1 MRLLTHLFAA
11 TAFGLCLLVLSH
23 VAAQSRTGEQVQQAL
38 SEQNAWLSGQKY
50 EAGWNKYLRT
60 PELKEQLQKGAAASP
75 DIVRDILEKYQAK
88 APGLRLP
95 EFTSTRKSLIDWL
108 AALSQPKLADLPG
121 LARQGKA
128 EYKPVSKADLLTQQV
143 ALEAAVR
150 RLDRF
155 LKNSGANGEGWRKY
169 LKLDDL
175 QAELNKQLKADPK
188 ILSVLATNYI
198 SGVNGLELTQFTGV
212 ANTLQSYADLLAAY
226 QDSDAKATSDKD
238 LDALAGMLDEAVK
251 NPAAIDRRQLGALV
265 NKIAA
270 SGQSPK
276 LVAAIRSQLA
286 QPNLLVHVSKPI
298 VAGGI
303 DDQVNEETPVKDV
316 ILGTDVVGKGRT
328 TGQVTTS
335 LVPNRD
341 KAVIQIGLN
350 GQTKTKTVGY
360 HGMVTVFSHGTTSLS
375 GTKMINLDS
384 NAFSGDPAN
393 AECCTNNDIDC
404 IDVCAGPL
412 ITRMATKRV
421 YSSKGQAEAIAGE
434 HAETR
439 LEGRMDSRASGLL
452 DNANRSFNE
461 RFRNPLTRR
470 GAFPQQLSFSTTRDW
485 LNVVGLQAR
494 SQELGATVPPPEAA
508 DKTQLSIRVHESLV
522 DNMNAAVMP
531 GRTIRSLAYRRSVRD
546 GAGMRY
552 EPAEFN
558 DYLLCLAEA
567 AAPAN
572 HRDESLVIPLD
583 QFQSV
588 MKDRYQL
595 NVTQAEYD
603 ELTKALYNANLTQVQ
618 FDRYLAGLS
627 RETISYEQVKKFLAD
642 AKRGDVQIN
651 YSAMTFADE
660 RPMEIQFADN
670 TAHLVLRMKSTTQ
683 PNLGNDG
690 KPVVNPYPAEITVTY
705 RLTLEGGVAK
715 ATRVEGSYAVKPLPL
730 SADAENN
737 LTLREKTRRST
748 VLTKTLPRRFFGIGE
763 ASSED
768 TEPSSEPIF
777 PAQLKSQGLTLRGRW
792 QRLGELPWT
801 QLVAKD
807 GWLALGWTLPDHPG
821 TTETSIKVPD
831 VE

>member
-1 MRLLTHLFAA
+1 MPICSRPTKTRTRRRPAA
-11 TAFGLCLLVLSH
+11 
-23 VAAQSRTGEQVQQAL
+23 R
-38 SEQNAWLSGQKY
+38 
-50 EAGWNKYLRT
+50 
-60 PELKEQLQKGAAASP
+60 
-75 DIVRDILEKYQAK
+75 
-88 APGLRLP
+88 
-95 EFTSTRKSLIDWL
+95 TSTRWPECWTKPLRILPRSIGGNL
-108 AALSQPKLADLPG
+108 APG
-121 LARQGKA
+121 
-128 EYKPVSKADLLTQQV
+128 QQ
-143 ALEAAVR
+143 
-150 RLDRF
+150 DR
-155 LKNSGANGEGWRKY
+155 S
-169 LKLDDL
+169 
-175 QAELNKQLKADPK
+175 
-188 ILSVLATNYI
+188 
-198 SGVNGLELTQFTGV
+198 
-212 ANTLQSYADLLAAY
+212 
-226 QDSDAKATSDKD
+226 
-238 LDALAGMLDEAVK
+238 
-251 NPAAIDRRQLGALV
+251 LGAG
-265 NKIAA
+265 A
-270 SGQSPK
+270 K

-421 YSSKGQAEAIAGE
+421 YASKGQAEAIAGE

-439 LEGRMDSRASGLL
+439 LEGRMDSRAAGLL
-452 DNANRSFNE
+452 ENANRSFNE

-567 AAPAN
+567 AAGHSP
-572 HRDESLVIPLD
+572 RRI
-583 QFQSV
+583 
-588 MKDRYQL
+588 
-595 NVTQAEYD
+595 
-603 ELTKALYNANLTQVQ
+603 
-618 FDRYLAGLS
+618 AG
-627 RETISYEQVKKFLAD
+627 
-642 AKRGDVQIN
+642 
-651 YSAMTFADE
+651 
-660 RPMEIQFADN
+660 
-670 TAHLVLRMKSTTQ
+670 H
-683 PNLGNDG
+683 
-690 KPVVNPYPAEITVTY
+690 
-705 RLTLEGGVAK
+705 
-715 ATRVEGSYAVKPLPL
+715 
-730 SADAENN
+730 
-737 LTLREKTRRST
+737 TLRSVPIGHERSIST
-748 VLTKTLPRRFFGIGE
+748 QRH
-763 ASSED
+763 SS
-768 TEPSSEPIF
+768 
-777 PAQLKSQGLTLRGRW
+777 
-792 QRLGELPWT
+792 
-801 QLVAKD
+801 
-807 GWLALGWTLPDHPG
+807 
-821 TTETSIKVPD
+821 
-831 VE
+831 

>member
-50 EAGWNKYLRT
+50 ESGWNKYLRT
-60 PELKEQLQKGAAASP
+60 PELKEQLQKGEAASP
-75 DIVRDILEKYQAK
+75 NVVRDILEKYQTK

-95 EFTSTRKSLIDWL
+95 EFTSTRRALTDWL
-108 AALSQPKLADLPG
+108 TALSQPKLADLPA
-121 LARQGKA
+121 LARQAKS
-128 EYKPVSKADLLTQQV
+128 EYKPVSKADLLTRQV

-188 ILSVLATNYI
+188 ILSILATNYI
-198 SGVNGLELTQFTGV
+198 SGVNGLELAQFTGV

-270 SGQSPK
+270 TGQAPK

-328 TGQVTTS
+328 MGQVTSS
-335 LVPNRD
+335 LIPNRD
-341 KAVIQIGLN
+341 KAVVQIALN

-375 GTKMINLDS
+375 GTKLINLDA
-384 NAFSGDPAN
+384 NAFSGDPAS
-393 AECCTNNDIDC
+393 AECCTNNNIDC

-421 YSSKGQAEAIAGE
+421 YASKGQAEAIAGE

-439 LEGRMDSRASGLL
+439 LEGRMDSRAAAML
-452 DNANRSFNE
+452 DNANHSFNE

-470 GAFPQQLSFSTTRDW
+470 GAFPQELSFSTTTDW

-494 SQELGATVPPPEAA
+494 SQELGATVPPPDAA

-558 DYLLCLAEA
+558 DYLLCLAES

-572 HRDESLVIPLD
+572 HRDNSLVIPLD

-603 ELTKALYNANLTQVQ
+603 ELTKALYNANLTQAQ

-627 RETISYEQVKKFLAD
+627 RETITYEQVKKFLAD

-651 YSAMTFADE
+651 YAAMTFADE
-660 RPMEIQFADN
+660 RPMEIQFKDN

-690 KPVVNPYPAEITVTY
+690 KQVVNPYPAEIYVTY

-715 ATRVEGSYAVKPLPL
+715 ATRVEGSYGIKAIPL
-730 SADAENN
+730 SPEQESK

-748 VLTKTLPRRFFGIGE
+748 VLTKTLPRRFFGEGE

-821 TTETSIKVPD
+821 TTETSIKQPD